1 MSGQAG
7 QGKRRAALLMIAV
20 VAIALGLAACGGS
33 ASSSSGSGGSS
44 SGGSGSAGPIKVG
57 YIQALTGPGNVFATD
72 NNNGINAAL
81 AQINANP
88 PGGHKIVL
96 VRADDATDPTTA
108 AQQCSRLVNQ
118 DHVVAIIGQEIAAAV
133 AACNEYAQKA
143 GIPYIENAPGAGTYC
158 AANYYNTGPTNQQ
171 SANTLIDF
179 LMSKGYKRIY
189 FVGSDA
195 AAPKLT
201 FQIAEKYLTSK
212 GGTVAGTSYEPLNT
226 SDWSSDLS
234 KIASSH
240 PDAIFSAAI
249 GADDV
254 AFHKQ
259 LASNP
264 QTAKIKEADLIL
276 LPVLVPVIGPQ
287 NLAGSYLEASY
298 LPTITSP
305 ASQTFV
311 SAVKAATGGK
321 ALPFQD
327 AAFLDYSTHLLA
339 QAIAKAGSNVTGQSL
354 QSALK
359 GQSYTGPAGTWS
371 FASNQ
376 LMSMPVYIGQ
386 ISPSGQVNVVKTTTP
401 LPPGSCS

>member
-1 MSGQAG
+1 MSAQAG
-7 QGKRRAALLMIAV
+7 EGMRRVALRGMLALAV
-20 VAIALGLAACGGS
+20 ALGLAACGG
-33 ASSSSGSGGSS
+33 ASSSGSGGSGS
-44 SGGSGSAGPIKVG
+44 SGSGSGGTLKVG
-57 YIQALTGPGNVFATD
+57 YIQALTGPGNVFAAD

-81 AQINANP
+81 AQLNAAP

-108 AQQCSRLVNQ
+108 AQACSRLINQ

-133 AACNEYAQKA
+133 AACNQYAEKA
-143 GIPYIENAPGAGTYC
+143 GVPYIENAPGAGTYC
-158 AANYYNTGPTNQQ
+158 ASNFYNTGPTNQQ

-179 LMSKGYKRIY
+179 LLSKGYKRIY

-201 FQIAEKYLTSK
+201 FQIAEKYLASK

-234 KIASSH
+234 KIAASH

-264 QTAKIKEADLIL
+264 QTASIKEADLIL
-276 LPVLVPVIGPQ
+276 LPVLVPVIGPKS
-287 NLAGSYLEASY
+287 LSGDYLEASY
-298 LPTITSP
+298 LPSISSP

-311 SAVKAATGGK
+311 NTVKSATGGK

-327 AAFLDYSTHLLA
+327 AAFLYYSTHLLA
-339 QAIAKAGSNVTGQSL
+339 QAIGKAGSNVTGQSL
-354 QSALK
+354 ESALK
-359 GQSYTGPAGTWS
+359 GQSYAGPAGTWTY
-371 FASNQ
+371 ASNQ
-376 LMSMPVYIGQ
+376 LMNMPVYIGQ
-386 ISPSGQVNVVKTTTP
+386 ISPAGQVNVVKATAP

>member
-1 MSGQAG
+1 MSAQAG
-7 QGKRRAALLMIAV
+7 QGMRRVALLGIV
-20 VAIALGLAACGGS
+20 VLAFGVALAACGGS
-33 ASSSSGSGGSS
+33 SSSGSASASGGSS
-44 SGGSGSAGPIKVG
+44 SGGPVKVG
-57 YIQALTGPGNVFATD
+57 YIQALTGPGNVFAAD
-72 NNNGINAAL
+72 NNNGLNAAL
-81 AQINANP
+81 AQINAHP

-118 DHVVAIIGQEIAAAV
+118 DHVVAVIGQEIAAAV
-133 AACNEYAQKA
+133 AACNQYAAKA

-158 AANYYNTGPTNQQ
+158 AANYYNVGPTNQQ

-201 FQIAEKYLTSK
+201 FQIAEKYLASK

-311 SAVKAATGGK
+311 NAVKSSTGGK

-327 AAFLDYSTHLLA
+327 AAFLYYSTHLLD
-339 QAIAKAGSNVTGQSL
+339 QAIAKAGGNVSGKSL
-354 QSALK
+354 QAALK
-359 GQSYTGPAGTWS
+359 GESYTGPAGTWS

-376 LMSMPVYIGQ
+376 LMTMPVYIGQ
-386 ISPSGQVNVVKTTTP
+386 VSPTGQVNVVKTTTP

>member
-327 AAFLDYSTHLLA
+327 AAFLDYSAHLLA

>member
-1 MSGQAG
+1 MSVQAG
-7 QGKRRAALLMIAV
+7 RALRRMALLGMAV
-20 VAIALGLAACGGS
+20 VAVGLVLAACGGS
-33 ASSSSGSGGSS
+33 SNSSSSASAGSGSGGSS
-44 SGGSGSAGPIKVG
+44 GGSVKVG
-57 YIQALTGPGNVFATD
+57 YIQALTGPGNVFAAD

-133 AACNEYAQKA
+133 AACNQYAQKA

-179 LMSKGYKRIY
+179 LLSKGYKKIY

-201 FQIAEKYLTSK
+201 FQIAEKYLASK

-234 KIASSH
+234 KIASAH

-264 QTAKIKEADLIL
+264 QTSKIKEADLIL

-298 LPTITSP
+298 LPSISSS
-305 ASQTFV
+305 ASQNFV
-311 SAVKAATGGK
+311 SAVKSATGGK
-321 ALPFQD
+321 GTPFQD
-327 AAFLDYSTHLLA
+327 AAFLYYSTHLLA
-339 QAIAKAGSNVTGQSL
+339 QAIAKAGSNISGQSL
-354 QSALK
+354 ESALK

-376 LMSMPVYIGQ
+376 LMNMPVYIGQ
-386 ISPSGQVNVVKTTTP
+386 VTPTGQVNVVKTTAP